1 VKAIALKEAR
11 SRLDK
16 LFEEAQAG
24 SPVLL
29 VRGGE
34 VAKLDAAETLA
45 ALDSA
50 QQHGV
55 RGGRVHDWLHA
66 RVARKA
72 GAAELVPDK
81 NDFAGLEDGFRC
93 LAP

>member
-1 VKAIALKEAR
+1 MHFVE
-11 SRLDK
+11 
-16 LFEEAQAG
+16 
-24 SPVLL
+24 
-29 VRGGE
+29 
-34 VAKLDAAETLA
+34 LDAAETLA
-45 ALDSA
+45 ALDLA

-66 RVARKA
+66 RAARKA
-72 GAAELVPDK
+72 GAAELVTDNL